1 MEHTYKPEG
10 ALLGTTDNSQALASL
25 TAMERAAQTR
35 RICEGLCTLCDH
47 EMRLH
52 VALGGYEG
60 IIERDEVL
68 YDPSGAP
75 VKDIAI
81 ITRVG
86 KPICFHILGFDML
99 DGRRV
104 VRLSRRSAQRECYQ
118 NCISRL
124 RPGDILPAVV
134 THLEHFG
141 AFVDIGCG
149 FSSLLSVD
157 TLSVSRISHPGDR
170 LCCGMSIYAVVRAID
185 PEHHRIFVSQRELLG
200 TWEENAAQFAAGQ
213 TVAGIIRSVEHYG
226 VFIELTPNLAGLAE
240 IREENRAKIDLT
252 VGHGATV
259 YIKSIIPERMKIK
272 LVLID
277 TYHTEN
283 RRREPIYFVDT
294 AHVKHMDTWRY
305 SPRGASKIV
314 ESVFEEI

>member
-1 MEHTYKPEG
+1 MIPHI
-10 ALLGTTDNSQALASL
+10 LLCRNED
-25 TAMERAAQTR
+25 R
-35 RICEGLCTLCDH
+35 RTC
-47 EMRLH
+47 H
-52 VALGGYEG
+52 VA
-60 IIERDEVL
+60 DAPTVL
-68 YDPSGAP
+68 LLFRQ
-75 VKDIAI
+75 I
-81 ITRVG
+81 
-86 KPICFHILGFDML
+86 PICPC
-99 DGRRV
+99 GR
-104 VRLSRRSAQRECYQ
+104 AC
-118 NCISRL
+118 
-124 RPGDILPAVV
+124 
-134 THLEHFG
+134 
-141 AFVDIGCG
+141 DIGK
-149 FSSLLSVD
+149 
-157 TLSVSRISHPGDR
+157 R
-170 LCCGMSIYAVVRAID
+170 
-185 PEHHRIFVSQRELLG
+185 HRGVMLG

-277 TYHTEN
+277 TYRTEN